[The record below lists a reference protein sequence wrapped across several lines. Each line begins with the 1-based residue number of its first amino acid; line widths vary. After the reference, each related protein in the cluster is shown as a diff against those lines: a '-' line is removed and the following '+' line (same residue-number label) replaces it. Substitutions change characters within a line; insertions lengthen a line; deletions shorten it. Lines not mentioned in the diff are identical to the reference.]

1 MEHFND
7 AEDILIFTTDNRIV
21 KNTVSR
27 SIAIQH
33 GICWDMPVHT
43 NWSPALN
50 SLYVFSKARLTHRVI
65 SRLSD
70 VSHVVCVDHN
80 FPNWLRASSAYQA
93 MPLSVI
99 PNFTEIAPLNE
110 KPTDRV
116 NIMFARRFEKYRG
129 TRVFAAAAKRILDN
143 YEQAYITVAG
153 SGPDEAFLKKTL
165 DGYGERVNFITYKS
179 GESLDVHAD
188 KHIAVVPTVGSEGT
202 SLSLLEAM
210 SAQCA
215 VICTDVGGMSNIVL
229 DGFNGLFTQPTAH
242 ALYEKLALL
251 VEDETLRRKLADN
264 AYTTVKEAFSYDIWK
279 ERWVQV
285 LKEVAK

>member
-1 MEHFND
+1 
-7 AEDILIFTTDNRIV
+7 
-21 KNTVSR
+21 
-27 SIAIQH
+27 
-33 GICWDMPVHT
+33 MP
-43 NWSPALN
+43 SDL
-50 SLYVFSKARLTHRVI
+50 VFSKARLAYRVI

-93 MPLSVI
+93 MPLSVV
-99 PNFTEIAPLNE
+99 PNFTKIAPINE

-116 NIMFARRFEKYRG
+116 NVIFARRFEKYRG
-129 TRVFAAAAKRILDN
+129 TRVFAAAAKRLLDN
-143 YEQAYITVAG
+143 YEQVHVTVAG
-153 SGPDEAFLKKTL
+153 GGPDEAFLKKTL

-229 DGFNGLFTQPTAH
+229 DGFNGLFTQPTAD
-242 ALYEKLALL
+242 ALYEKLVLL

-264 AYTTVKEAFSYDIWK
+264 AYTTVKEAFSYDVWK
-279 ERWVQV
+279 ERWTKI
-285 LKEVAK
+285 LKDVAK